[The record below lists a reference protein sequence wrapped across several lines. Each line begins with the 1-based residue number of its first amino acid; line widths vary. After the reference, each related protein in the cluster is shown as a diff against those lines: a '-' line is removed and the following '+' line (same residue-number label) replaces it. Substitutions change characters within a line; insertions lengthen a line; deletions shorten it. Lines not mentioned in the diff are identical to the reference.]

1 VKGYETRSLLRD
13 EVLPKMGG
21 DLDKLGRAF
30 AAKKAGLKEVVGLY
44 YFVLGLPR
52 LLSTLR
58 QHDEHAVD
66 GFAADLVRKHFTEP
80 LDEVY
85 TNFTNLVRLVQTAVD
100 LPAAHAH
107 EYKLLAH
114 FSDELGE
121 IGQLALLRCQS
132 DYRWQRH
139 VPSATDQR
147 NARSF
152 TRRCP

>member
-1 VKGYETRSLLRD
+1 
-13 EVLPKMGG
+13 
-21 DLDKLGRAF
+21 
-30 AAKKAGLKEVVGLY
+30 VVGLY

-107 EYKLLAH
+107 EYKLLSH

-121 IGQLALLRCQS
+121 IADQQEEVRDDIHVLHKKLCKELGMDADTLRLEVDPNGS
-132 DYRWQRH
+132 HR
-139 VPSATDQR
+139 
-147 NARSF
+147 ARTPTPTASVHSSH
-152 TRRCP
+152 